1 MGRDILMKK
10 ALRYYHTLRHL
21 KATQLY
27 YQFYYRA
34 RKYIHRIF
42 RHSNSLWL
50 DRTAFPVRLVPCILK
65 YVSFDNSSFSFLNLS
80 QSFGEGY
87 QNIKWEFGEY
97 GKLWE
102 YNLNYFDFLHQ
113 PGMTKETGIHL
124 IESFIGGLRS
134 ESTGLEP
141 YPISLRGINW
151 IKFLSLYSI
160 QNAEINGS
168 LYAQYRILEK
178 NLEYHLFG
186 NHLLENAFS
195 LLFGAFFFQEQQ
207 WFEKSRRLLDEQLN
221 EQILDDG
228 GHFEL
233 SPMYHQILL
242 DRLLDGI
249 NLLQNNRCF
258 SRQDELLEFLVEKA
272 LAMLN
277 WLQAMTF
284 SNGSVPFLNDAVD
297 DIAPKTHHLFD
308 YASRLELKIDT
319 LQLLHL
325 TDSGYRRRNSSAYE
339 CMVDI
344 GAIGPGYIPG
354 HAHADSLNFVL
365 SVDGMP
371 FIVDTGISTYEKNS
385 RRDEER
391 STTAH
396 NTVVV
401 NGMNSS
407 DVWGGFRVG
416 QRAETVIIDDNEQV
430 VSAEHD
436 GYKKSG
442 VIHRREWQF
451 HEETIVITDSIKGEA
466 ACVEAYLHFDYKVN
480 PVVSGNTIHT
490 ESADIV
496 IAGADTIELRKYLQ
510 ATGFNRTAESSCA
523 VVRFKNTLTT
533 TIVCKKGVN
542 S

>member
-1 MGRDILMKK
+1 MKK

-42 RHSNSLWL
+42 RHSNSLWH
-50 DRTAFPVRLVPCILK
+50 DHAAFTVWLVPCIPK
-65 YVSFDNSSFSFLNLS
+65 YVSFDNGSFSFLNLS

-124 IESFIGGLRS
+124 IESFIGGLHS
-134 ESTGLEP
+134 VSTGLEP

-151 IKFLSLYSI
+151 IKFLSFYGI
-160 QNAEINGS
+160 QNNEINGS
-168 LYAQYRILEK
+168 LFAQYRILEK
-178 NLEYHLFG
+178 NLEYHLLG

-195 LLFGAFFFQEQQ
+195 LLYGAFFFQEQQ
-207 WFEKSRRLLDEQLN
+207 WFERSRRLLAEQLT

-249 NLLQNNRCF
+249 NLLQNNQFF
-258 SRQDELLEFLVEKA
+258 SRQDELLTVLEEKA
-272 LAMLN
+272 LAMLA
-277 WLQAMTF
+277 WLQAMIF
-284 SNGSVPFLNDAVD
+284 SDGRVPFLNDAVD
-297 DIAPKTHHLFD
+297 DIAPSNNILFD
-308 YASRLELKIDT
+308 YASGLGLKTDT
-319 LQLLHL
+319 LQSVRLK
-325 TDSGYRRRNSSAYE
+325 DSGYRKRSSSVYE
-339 CMVDI
+339 CIVDI
-344 GAIGPGYIPG
+344 GAIGPLYIPG

-365 SVDGMP
+365 TIDGLP

-385 RRDEER
+385 RREEER

-416 QRAETVIIDDNEQV
+416 RRAETVIIDDNEQV

-442 VIHRREWQF
+442 VIHRREWKFQ
-451 HEETIVITDSIKGEA
+451 EKKVVITDSIKGKAE
-466 ACVEAYLHFDYKVN
+466 CVEAYLHFDYKVN

-496 IAGADTIELRKYLQ
+496 IAGADTIELRKYLL
-510 ATGFNRTAESSCA
+510 AIGFNRTAESSCVA
-523 VVRFKNTLTT
+523 VRFKKTLTT
-533 TIVCKKGVN
+533 TIACKKMIN